1 MEYTPRR
8 LDNFHFISIIRK
20 DHERGKKGMSK
31 EEIFEKVRTLVAE
44 KLGVDEDEVELESSL
59 EEDLGADSLDLVDL
73 TMAIEDEFG
82 VRVEDEELEKIKTV
96 EDIVKRLSKELGSD
110 EEE

>member
-1 MEYTPRR
+1 
-8 LDNFHFISIIRK
+8 
-20 DHERGKKGMSK
+20 MSR

-44 KLGVDEDEVELESSL
+44 KLGVDEDEVELTSSL

-96 EDIVKRLSKELGSD
+96 EDIVERLSKELGSD

>member
-1 MEYTPRR
+1 
-8 LDNFHFISIIRK
+8 
-20 DHERGKKGMSK
+20 MSK

-44 KLGVDEDEVELESSL
+44 KLGVDEDEIELESNL

-82 VRVEDEELEKIKTV
+82 VRVEDEELENIKTV
-96 EDIVKRLSKELGSD
+96 EDIVKKLSKELGSD

>member
-1 MEYTPRR
+1 
-8 LDNFHFISIIRK
+8 
-20 DHERGKKGMSK
+20 MSK

>member
-1 MEYTPRR
+1 
-8 LDNFHFISIIRK
+8 
-20 DHERGKKGMSK
+20 MSK

-96 EDIVKRLSKELGSD
+96 EDIVERLSKELGSD